1 MNRNRC
7 HAFTLIE
14 LLVVMSIISLII
26 AITAPALSAAR
37 RQGQILTC
45 QTRLNEVSKA
55 LWAYSVANESRVPY
69 VVSPMVNNKFDKSS
83 VSDASINPYDRDLWP
98 LSLQNVLMPLYLGE
112 DHRFWVCPAA
122 VRGWPRDTRAY
133 QMTYRDAGANQPSGS
148 LPTGDGY
155 SYARESYAFITP
167 VIP

>member
-14 LLVVMSIISLII
+14 LLVVMSIISLLI

-55 LWAYSVANESRVPY
+55 LWAYSVANESRVSHR
-69 VVSPMVNNKFDKSS
+69 VADGQQQVRQTVGLRRVDQ
-83 VSDASINPYDRDLWP
+83 P
-98 LSLQNVLMPLYLGE
+98 LRS
-112 DHRFWVCPAA
+112 
-122 VRGWPRDTRAY
+122 
-133 QMTYRDAGANQPSGS
+133 
-148 LPTGDGY
+148 
-155 SYARESYAFITP
+155 
-167 VIP
+167 